1 MNLDLIKRFPGWV
14 LDMTQHP
21 NDYMS
26 VMSDD
31 YDSFLSCR
39 YLRYVLGVPIGGFY
53 AFDSGVYLTDE
64 AMQSE
69 RTPILM
75 DVACILNGV
84 CAFDN
89 HCLSSNNH
97 MIANPNS
104 LLSCADRCT
113 YNKKYPGSTLLFLYS
128 LFSDREINSAEKKTL
143 MVIDGFYR
151 GFFNDDGAYRDVNER
166 WLDRLGLRDVLQE
179 TIDGHDR
186 EDYERFVREQG
197 FDKKF
202 KRSSDDFC
210 LYEFSDSES
219 TLSALLFDDKKLSF
233 PNQVLSV
240 KQSHCTFSEMM
251 QGYLN
256 GKKPQ
261 PEKGIFSAAQTSFG
275 KFVYSA
281 ITDHSNWRCYY
292 AREANNVA

>member
-1 MNLDLIKRFPGWV
+1 MNLDLIRRFPGWV
-14 LDMTQHP
+14 LDLTQHP
-21 NDYMS
+21 DDYTTIMS
-26 VMSDD
+26 ND

-39 YLRYVLGVPIGGFY
+39 YLRYVLGVPIGGYYDFS
-53 AFDSGVYLTDE
+53 SGIFLTDK
-64 AMQSE
+64 AMTEQ

-75 DVACILNGV
+75 DVACIMNGV

-89 HCLSSNNH
+89 HCLLSNNH
-97 MIANPNS
+97 MLANPNS
-104 LLSCADRCT
+104 LLSCADRCI
-113 YNKKYPGSTLLFLYS
+113 YNKKYSGSTLLFLYA
-128 LFSDREINSAEKKTL
+128 LLNDREINGFEKKTL

-179 TIDGHDR
+179 TIDSHDR
-186 EDYERFVREQG
+186 EDYERFAREQG

-240 KQSHCTFSEMM
+240 KQSYCTFSEMV

-256 GKKPQ
+256 GKKTQ
-261 PEKGIFSAAQTSFG
+261 PGKGLFSAAQTSFG
-275 KFVYSA
+275 KFIYSVVLNNS
-281 ITDHSNWRCYY
+281 DWWCHY
-292 AREANNVA
+292 AREINNVA